1 MNFNK
6 ITIRSEANG
15 TVIIT
20 PEKFYK
26 IPERIACYVVIY
38 NLKFIDS
45 NPEMPEIESKIPYYI
60 SDGGTNKLRAN
71 MLYPFMC
78 YSNINEIVNC
88 PYDVNRYSSFT
99 GNTPLLLKYS
109 VFSIINID
117 KIEEDLLKTFLGI
130 YPDIPDEN
138 SLLRRKIFDKMSRG
152 NDLISVLERI
162 TNLLDFIICITND
175 VISNFN
181 YVTESI
187 NITNGKYR
195 PFSKEQTSIHD
206 YTDLSIYGQ
215 ETTYRINS
223 FEYDN
228 SSSSFNNHFRLV
240 ILTIL
245 NKYYKLFVDNNIL
258 NIETITLQPE
268 LITITMFNIIANI
281 CNKELVQANIINYK
295 SVSKK
300 LINIITENIDTIP
313 TILEQDRLLLRS
325 IILQTEKKQVNDD
338 KLYNKLVDGWKAVC
352 FSKRVNIKTNNVS
365 EMNVIEICN
374 ELKEYYELIR
384 LSDPVLAQ
392 EITRNCPDDTYQQ
405 NDGARLM
412 ILRDLLIKVRKI
424 IISNYYIGQLYIKYI
439 QPDHTEKIIIV
450 DIDTY
455 ETIAQLKSKIFDIE
469 SIEPSRQRLSILS
482 QTVFGRNLIQLA
494 DDRTIGSYKIRN
506 YSDIRLVVE

>member
-1 MNFNK
+1 
-6 ITIRSEANG
+6 
-15 TVIIT
+15 
-20 PEKFYK
+20 
-26 IPERIACYVVIY
+26 
-38 NLKFIDS
+38 
-45 NPEMPEIESKIPYYI
+45 
-60 SDGGTNKLRAN
+60 
-71 MLYPFMC
+71 MC

-88 PYDVNRYSSFT
+88 PYDINRYTDSS
-99 GNTPLLLKYS
+99 GYIPLLLKYS
-109 VFSIINID
+109 LFSIINID
-117 KIEEDLLKTFLGI
+117 KLEEDLLNTFFRI
-130 YPDIPDEN
+130 YPDIPEEDT
-138 SLLRRKIFDKMSRG
+138 LLRRKIFDKMNRG

-181 YVTESI
+181 YVTESVDI
-187 NITNGKYR
+187 NNGKYR
-195 PFSKEQTSIHD
+195 PLSEEQKSIHD
-206 YTDLSIYGQ
+206 YIDLSVYGR
-215 ETTYRINS
+215 ETTYRVNS
-223 FEYDN
+223 FEFDD

-245 NKYYKLFVDNNIL
+245 NKYYKLFLDNNII
-258 NIETITLQPE
+258 NTETIELQHE
-268 LITITMFNIIANI
+268 TISINRFNIIANI
-281 CNKELVQANIINYK
+281 CNKELAQANIINYK
-295 SVSKK
+295 SVSKQ
-300 LINIITENIDTIP
+300 LINIIRENIDKSP
-313 TILEQDRLLLRS
+313 TISEQDSLLLRS

-352 FSKRVNIKTNNVS
+352 FSKSVNIKTNNVS
-365 EMNVIEICN
+365 EMNVREICN

-405 NDGARLM
+405 NDGARLI
-412 ILRDLLIKVRKI
+412 ILKDLLIKVRKI

-439 QPDHTEKIIIV
+439 QPDHTEKIIII
-450 DIDTY
+450 DIDTS

-482 QTVFGRNLIQLA
+482 QTIFGRNLIQLA